1 MSLQTPET
9 VGKLQRVLHA
19 KAKGDPAYAFYSL
32 YDKVWRED
40 VLRYAWQRCRANGGA
55 AGVDGQRFS
64 DIEKAGLK
72 EWLDR
77 LAKELREKTYQPAA
91 VKRVWIPKANGQLR
105 PLGLPT
111 IRDRVAQ
118 MAAVIVMEP
127 IYEADMPAEQYG
139 YRPGRSAHDAIR
151 EIHGWLNRGHREVVD
166 ADLSGYFD
174 TIPHHELMKS
184 MARRIRDGA
193 LLQLIRKWL
202 EMAVEETADKGGKT
216 RTTVNK
222 DSGRGTPQ
230 GAPISPLLSNLYMRR
245 FVLGWKQ
252 RGLEGRYQSRL
263 VVYADD
269 FVILCRHSAHEARQQ
284 MSHLMEG
291 LRLKV
296 NEEKTRVCRVPEES
310 LEFLGY
316 TLGRCYSTK
325 NGKAYLG
332 TKPSCKRVQRICE
345 EISEMTRRENYYKTV
360 EEMVGALNRKLRG
373 WGNYFCLGA
382 VSRSYRAVDNH
393 ARQRL
398 RQWLNG
404 KHLSRGNRPVR
415 HAPVHLHEGLGLFR
429 LEKST
434 SSFPWAKA
442 C

>member
-1 MSLQTPET
+1 M
-9 VGKLQRVLHA
+9 
-19 KAKGDPAYAFYSL
+19 
-32 YDKVWRED
+32 
-40 VLRYAWQRCRANGGA
+40 
-55 AGVDGQRFS
+55 DGQRFT
-64 DIEKAGLK
+64 DIEKAGLQ

-77 LAKELREKTYQPAA
+77 LAKELREGTYQPAA
-91 VKRVWIPKANGQLR
+91 VKRVWIPKANGKLR

-111 IRDRVAQ
+111 IKDRVVQ
-118 MAAVIVMEP
+118 MAAVIVIEP
-127 IYEADMPAEQYG
+127 IFEADLTEEQYG

-151 EIHGWLNRGHREVVD
+151 EIHGWLNRGYREVVD

-184 MARRIRDGA
+184 LARRIRDGA

-202 EMAVEETADKGGKT
+202 EMPVEEIDEQGRKH

-222 DSGRGTPQ
+222 DHGKGTPQ

-252 RGLEGRYQSRL
+252 RGLEERLASRL

-269 FVILCRHSAHEARQQ
+269 FVILCRSKADEARTQ
-284 MSHLMEG
+284 MGRLMER

-296 NEEKTRVCRVPEES
+296 NEEKTRVCRIPEET

-316 TLGRCYSTK
+316 TLGRCYSPKT
-325 NGKAYLG
+325 GKAYLG
-332 TKPSCKRVQRICE
+332 TKPSPKRVQRICE
-345 EISEMTRRENYYKTV
+345 EISEMTRRQSYHKSVNQ
-360 EEMVGALNRKLRG
+360 MVAELNRKLRG

-382 VSRSYRAVDNH
+382 VSRSYRMVDNH

-404 KHLSRGNRPVR
+404 KHLSRGSRPVR
-415 HAPVHLHEGLGLFR
+415 YPQVYLHERLGLLR
-429 LEKST
+429 LEKLT
-434 SSFPWAKA
+434 RSFPWAQA
-442 C
+442 CQP